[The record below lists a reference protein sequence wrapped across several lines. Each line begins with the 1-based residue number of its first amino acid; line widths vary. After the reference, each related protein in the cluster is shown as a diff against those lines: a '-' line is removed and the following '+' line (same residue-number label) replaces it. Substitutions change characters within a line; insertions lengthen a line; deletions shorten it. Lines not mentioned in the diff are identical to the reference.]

1 RRSYDLQSV
10 QRARRQAI
18 ESHKQQPVDAG
29 EGHPLRGFALQDV
42 ELMPEHKD
50 FGFQRGSRPEQP
62 DQGAPNQPAKIAHR
76 SRLSPES
83 PGSASCLGFAVGTGY
98 AALIFTTL
106 LPVGDTPR

>member
-1 RRSYDLQSV
+1 
-10 QRARRQAI
+10 
-18 ESHKQQPVDAG
+18 
-29 EGHPLRGFALQDV
+29 LQDV

-76 SRLSPES
+76 SRLSPDS